1 MSSHMNIYPL
11 DFGPNKANNNQYDEC
26 PPRMD
31 DARHF
36 TDYRPNCDANNLIR
50 ASYGIQNS
58 HEYRRFLTHNAND
71 LMKMNRNY
79 ACQKNCCGPCIE
91 PYEQGTMLP
100 EQTLVKCNSRVC
112 SSTLYDPKGLG
123 QGRQYTDNLQM
134 SCGEWNKRFAA
145 KPQSQRMQNVY
156 PEPQPFNVSRCL

>member
-11 DFGPNKANNNQYDEC
+11 DFGQNKTNNNQYDSC

-36 TDYRPNCDANNLIR
+36 TDYRPNCHLNNLIVT
-50 ASYGIQNS
+50 SYSIQNS
-58 HEYRRFLTHNAND
+58 HDYRSFLTHNAKE

-79 ACQKNCCGPCIE
+79 ACEKNCCGPCVE
-91 PYEQGTMLP
+91 PYNQGTMLP
-100 EQTLVKCNSRVC
+100 ENTIVKCNNQSC
-112 SSTLYDPKGLG
+112 SSTLFDPKGLG

-134 SCGEWNKRFAA
+134 SCGEWNSRFGKRAE
-145 KPQSQRMQNVY
+145 SQRMQQGVT
-156 PEPQPFNVSRCL
+156 EPQPFNLKRCI